1 MKIWFDMDGTI
12 ADLYNVPNWLES
24 LRAEDA
30 SPYLNARVM
39 LNFSALA
46 RVLNRV
52 QKAGY
57 EIGII
62 SWTSKVS
69 SEEYHEAVVA
79 AKTTWLEKHLP
90 SVQWD
95 ELAIVHYGV
104 DKTSF
109 KSSDTNILFDD
120 DIRNREAWG
129 KNAFEPDYIMLV
141 LRELLA

>member
-24 LRAEDA
+24 LRTEDA

-79 AKTTWLEKHLP
+79 AKTTWLKKHLP

-95 ELAIVHYGV
+95 ELVIVHYGV

-109 KSSDTNILFDD
+109 KSSDIDILFDD
-120 DIRNREAWG
+120 DIRNRKAWG